1 MRALLQARDTTTK
14 GGQSATQ
21 MYANAQYLLM
31 APIIAMVDFE
41 AQGHHLVREGHPKRL
56 KWLMQNAVVVRLV
69 EAKAFYLPQTEVGG
83 PPSNTLF
90 VRHLSSR
97 RAAAAEH

>member
-1 MRALLQARDTTTK
+1 MQARDTKPK
-14 GGQSATQ
+14 GDQSATQ

-41 AQGHHLVREGHPKRL
+41 AQGQHLVREGHPKRL
-56 KWLMQNAVVVRLV
+56 KWLMQNAVAVRLV
-69 EAKAFYLPQTEVGG
+69 EAEAFYLPRTEVGG
-83 PPSNTLF
+83 PPSDTLF
-90 VRHLSSR
+90 ARHLSPR

>member
-1 MRALLQARDTTTK
+1 MQAQDTEPK
-14 GGQSATQ
+14 GDQSATQ

-56 KWLMQNAVVVRLV
+56 KWLMQNAVAVVVRLV
-69 EAKAFYLPQTEVGG
+69 EAEAFYLPQTEVGG
-83 PPSNTLF
+83 PPSDTLF
-90 VRHLSSR
+90 ARH
-97 RAAAAEH
+97 

>member
-1 MRALLQARDTTTK
+1 MQARDTKPK
-14 GGQSATQ
+14 GDQSATQ

-41 AQGHHLVREGHPKRL
+41 AQGQHLVREGHPKRL
-56 KWLMQNAVVVRLV
+56 KWLMQNAVAVRLV
-69 EAKAFYLPQTEVGG
+69 EAEAFYLSRTEVGG
-83 PPSNTLF
+83 LPSDTLF
-90 VRHLSSR
+90 ARHLSSR